1 MALGHLTC
9 QSLRAFVSIIIP
21 PDFFSQEDDNNSCH
35 RPYSQGHLPDTFML
49 NQYYKFAV
57 DKPSTVAIAISDDD
71 SGSDGE
77 YYSLNQYSAACL
89 VRHLLEL
96 LEW

>member
-1 MALGHLTC
+1 
-9 QSLRAFVSIIIP
+9 
-21 PDFFSQEDDNNSCH
+21 
-35 RPYSQGHLPDTFML
+35 ML

-96 LEW
+96 LEWWG